1 MLWYAKAFS
10 KLLPI
15 GPAAFVVG
23 SGVERR
29 RDRIHPDHSLRFAA
43 LWSRGN
49 GHGTASNPFPETKIW
64 TRISDN
70 DAVTSW
76 PERCHRLGG
85 RCGKLCST
93 SGTIS
98 CSNAQRAR
106 VRVLNYSVRYA
117 RTSGRFEVGLR
128 DGTVIEGSFT
138 AKERQQFGPLA
149 PVMCG

>member
-85 RCGKLCST
+85 RCGEVMQHIRHHFLLERTKSASPGFELLSTLCPYL
-93 SGTIS
+93 GKI
-98 CSNAQRAR
+98 
-106 VRVLNYSVRYA
+106 
-117 RTSGRFEVGLR
+117 
-128 DGTVIEGSFT
+128 
-138 AKERQQFGPLA
+138 
-149 PVMCG
+149 